1 MDKPAKTVIVLIM
14 LSVLLSVGGQ
24 LFMKSGMNSIGKIN
38 LLQIIQP
45 TTLFK
50 LMLNPMI
57 ITGVGLYVMASVVW
71 LVVLSK
77 AELSYAYPMIGI
89 SYILTSTLAWVIFKE
104 NMTVF
109 RFLGIVMI
117 LSGVYVIS
125 LKK

>member
-1 MDKPAKTVIVLIM
+1 MDKSAKTVIVLIM

-89 SYILTSTLAWVIFKE
+89 SYILTSTLAWIIFKE

>member
-1 MDKPAKTVIVLIM
+1 MDKSAKTVIVLIM